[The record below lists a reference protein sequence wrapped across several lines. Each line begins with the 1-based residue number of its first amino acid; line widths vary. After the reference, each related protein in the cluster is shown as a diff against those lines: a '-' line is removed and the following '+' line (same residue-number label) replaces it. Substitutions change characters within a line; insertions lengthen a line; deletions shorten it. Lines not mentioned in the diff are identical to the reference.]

1 MELRLYISIGPVAE
15 CPLLAQKQTSASALQ
30 MSVFGGKVDMPFVVA
45 NSKIEV
51 QNFRALFGARSLNR
65 FF

>member
-1 MELRLYISIGPVAE
+1 MSAFGPKRTCAI
-15 CPLLAQKQTSASALQ
+15 ALQ